1 MSMGISFE
9 TEDGFVLLAET
20 QPIEIKCREAK
31 AFLKKNPAVRVT
43 HLYPLIDAVATF
55 ACSQIVVPQGSTP
68 FELPRSPWIVSI
80 GDDMHFAWGPQAF
93 PTDSLDAAISA
104 ANQCVLITSGPDK
117 FPYRLAATSAARDR
131 KNVLLIETRPS
142 QQEAWQSRIESI
154 RGDQTLPIFFSI
166 PAPEAA

>member
-1 MSMGISFE
+1 LNISFE
-9 TEDGFVLLAET
+9 TEDGMVLLAET

-31 AFLKKNPAVRVT
+31 AFLEKNPAVRAS

-55 ACSQIVVPQGSTP
+55 ACSQMIVPQGATP
-68 FELPRSPWIVSI
+68 FELLRSPWIVSI

-93 PTDSLDAAISA
+93 PAESLKAVIAD

-117 FPYRLAATSAARDR
+117 FPYRAAATWAARDR

-142 QQEAWQSRIESI
+142 QQEAWQSRIDSI
-154 RGDQTLPIFFSI
+154 RGDRTLPIFFSL
-166 PAPEAA
+166 PEPEAE